1 MVGVML
7 KALVVDDEYLVRAGL
22 CQTVDWEEYGIQI
35 VGEASN
41 GKEGLEMAMQLR
53 PEIIVTDIRMPHM
66 NGLELL
72 RRLQEQRLDCVT
84 IVLSGY
90 DEFQYA
96 QEAMRLGASHYLLK
110 PVNIDELVETL
121 QRVAQDFER
130 LREER
135 LAYDRLKQETPA
147 VSSHFW
153 LKLLFGEGMSRA
165 DIAEKLALLGIDIP
179 AEATLTIGVVSVD
192 QSAESLAAGQQPLR
206 IERCLEEALQPLAY
220 TYTKIVRSSP
230 SEWTVIAAG
239 SHPGADAVARFHE
252 AGDAMVQALRAQ
264 LQLPVAVG
272 YATAATIYADL
283 HAVFLT
289 AREAAE
295 AARLRQ
301 QPVQYGAADELPGI
315 RKEVQRA
322 LGYIRVHYARNIT
335 VDMVAESVHISPTH
349 LMHLFRKELNKTFYE
364 CLTEFR
370 IEEAKRLLRYSSYR
384 VYEVGSQVGFGDAK
398 YFSQI
403 FKKMTGLSPSDYAKT
418 NT

>member
-1 MVGVML
+1 ML

-35 VGEASN
+35 VGEACN
-41 GKEGLEMAMQLR
+41 GKEGLEMALRLR

-72 RRLQEQRLDCVT
+72 RHLQEQQLDCVT

-110 PVNIDELVETL
+110 PVNIDELIETL
-121 QRVAQDFER
+121 QRVAQSFER

-135 LAYDRLKQETPA
+135 IAFDRLKRETPA
-147 VSSHFW
+147 LSSHFW
-153 LKLLFGEGMSRA
+153 LKLLFGEGLSRA
-165 DIAEKLALLGIDIP
+165 DIAEKLALLGMEIA
-179 AEATLTIGVVSVD
+179 AETTLTIGVVSID
-192 QSAESLAAGQQPLR
+192 SAAESIAAGQPPGHM
-206 IERCLEEALQPLAY
+206 EHCLEEALQPLAY
-220 TYTKIVRSSP
+220 TYTKIVRSSS
-230 SEWTVIAAG
+230 SEWTVIAAN

-252 AGDAMVQALRAQ
+252 AGHAMVQALRAQ
-264 LQLPVAVG
+264 QLPVAVG
-272 YATAATIYADL
+272 YATAASIYADL

-301 QPVQYGAADELPGI
+301 QPVQYGAEDQLPGI
-315 RKEVQRA
+315 RKEVHNA
-322 LGYIRVHYARNIT
+322 LSYIRVHYARNIT
-335 VDMVAESVHISPTH
+335 VDLVAESVHISPTH

-370 IEEAKRLLRYSSYR
+370 IEEAKRLLRHSSYR

-403 FKKMTGLSPSDYAKT
+403 FKKMTGLSPSDYAKNYT
-418 NT
+418 